1 MVEKSIKVGAAI
13 LAAGKASRFQAPKML
28 LPIFGKPLLHHLLH
42 ICEIFTETI
51 VISGFWHTAIA
62 ESLMAS
68 KTTLLFNGRYES
80 GIASSLQLAAKHA
93 QQKRW
98 DGLAIVLGDTFVD
111 QTHLEKLLALFK
123 SSLRI
128 VATTKEGVLQP
139 PVLFPAAMF
148 PLFENLSGDQGLGA
162 WLRSQQDI
170 QTVTSKEPIVDF
182 DSWQDY
188 NSFIDLENSCFPHSS
203 LL

>member
-28 LPIFGKPLLHHLLH
+28 LPIFGKPLLQHLLH
-42 ICEIFTETI
+42 ICDIFVETV

-62 ESLMAS
+62 ESLS
-68 KTTLLFNGRYES
+68 GSQTTLLFNDRYES
-80 GIASSLQLAAKHA
+80 GIASSLQLAAKYA
-93 QQKRW
+93 QQKQW

-162 WLRSQQDI
+162 WLRSRQDI
-170 QTVTSKEPIVDF
+170 QTATSKEAIVDF

-188 NSFIDLENSCFPHSS
+188 SSFIDLKNSCFPHST
-203 LL
+203 